1 MSTLNDGS
9 APCTPD
15 DLMRQLEAAGI
26 SSRTLE
32 HAAVFTVQE
41 ARAVRDQLPGAHTKN
56 LFLRNRKGRMWLV
69 TVQADRAVDLRRLA
83 SALGAGRFS
92 FASEDRLMRWLG
104 LRKGSVTPFGLVN
117 DCEEQVT
124 FAIDGTLLEAELI
137 NIHPLINTRT
147 TALAPR
153 ELLRFCA
160 EGGHEAVVLELDGA

>member
-15 DLMRQLEAAGI
+15 ELLTRLEAAGI
-26 SSRTLE
+26 PSRTLE
-32 HAAVFTVQE
+32 HAAVFTVEE

-69 TVQADRAVDLRRLA
+69 TVQADRVVDLWALGE
-83 SALGAGRFS
+83 ALGAGRFS
-92 FASEDRLMRWLG
+92 FASEERLMLWLG

-117 DCEEQVT
+117 DREGQVT
-124 FAIDGTLLEAELI
+124 FALEGALLEAELI

-147 TALAPR
+147 TALEPR
-153 ELLRFCA
+153 ELMRFCA
-160 EGGHEAVVLELDGA
+160 ELGHEAVVLELD